1 LIVFRVKGLVTNS
14 LCSQAGAGQTAKHAA
29 QRVGGSV
36 FLSEIFGRLGP
47 NMFFSKA
54 APGSEAVFHQP
65 LAQVAKV
72 LMAGGLALSLAGC
85 LGYDGE
91 IIHGYQPDAR
101 ALEQVRPGAAA
112 EQVLTLLGTP
122 STTSTVGG
130 EAWYYISQQ
139 TTRSVSFFNPT
150 VVDQH
155 VYAVYFDKNKKVTRI
170 ANFGVQDGK
179 VIDFVSRTTPTGGA
193 EASLLRGL
201 FSNLM
206 RFGGGI
212 N

>member
-1 LIVFRVKGLVTNS
+1 VRTRFIVKRVWPK
-14 LCSQAGAGQTAKHAA
+14 AKHAA

-36 FLSEIFGRLGP
+36 FLSEILGRLGP
-47 NMFFSKA
+47 TIFFGKA
-54 APGSEAVFHQP
+54 SRGRGGLSFTLPLPGKTQLVKS
-65 LAQVAKV
+65 

-85 LGYDGE
+85 LGFDGE
-91 IIHGYQPDAR
+91 IVHGYQPDAR

-139 TTRSVSFFNPT
+139 TSRSVQFFNAS

-155 VYAVYFDKNKKVTRI
+155 VYAVYFDKNKKVTRV

-179 VIDFVSRTTPTGGA
+179 VVDFVSRTTPTGGA
-193 EASLLRGL
+193 EASLLHGI
-201 FSNLM
+201 FTNIM
-206 RFGGGI
+206 RFGGPE
-212 N
+212 